1 MRASAIKTEYREY
14 STALWVVRFEANG
27 EMQETADFDKD
38 KAQTLAQ
45 EILNTEQEMLDT
57 LHKLQVSRN
66 LQAML
71 KELEGI

>member
-14 STALWVVRFEANG
+14 STGLWVVRLEANS
-27 EMQETADFDKD
+27 ELQETADFDKD
-38 KAQTLAQ
+38 KAQNLAQ
-45 EILNTEQEMLDT
+45 EILNTEQEVLDT

-66 LQAML
+66 LSAML